1 MDRIKRLT
9 SQGKS
14 LWVDIYALYL
24 ACRDPRTPWYA
35 KLLLAGVVALVVSPI
50 DPIPDFIPVIGI
62 LDDIVIAR
70 LGTTLA
76 IRMIPK
82 QVMAE
87 CREKARNAMGPGLP
101 EPSRWRSRC
110 MIAAIVVAIGCLIA
124 ALVGLLVLILVILL
138 IVKLA
143 GN

>member
-1 MDRIKRLT
+1 MEPIKNIMR
-9 SQGKS
+9 QGRS
-14 LWVDIYALYL
+14 LWAEIYALYL

-50 DPIPDFIPVIGI
+50 DPIPDFIPVIGV

-70 LGTTLA
+70 LGTALA

-82 QVMAE
+82 EVMAE
-87 CREKARNAMGPGLP
+87 CREKARNAIGPSSS

-110 MIAAIVVAIGCLIA
+110 MIAAVVVAIGCLLT
-124 ALVGLLVLILVILL
+124 ALVSLLIVGLMILL

-143 GN
+143 HN